1 MFDQDAIVREFLLE
15 SLEALSQLE
24 ARILSL
30 EGDDSGPEAVD
41 AIFRSVHTI
50 KGVANHLEYANLG
63 ALAHAGESLLS
74 DIRDRLRSSDVDV
87 VDALLALVD
96 ELRAGLEAIADQGT
110 DESLDY
116 SALVQRLQD
125 LRVAPDDDQ
134 GIPPASPIT
143 GLAPEPEPD
152 PQLQPLATERVQ
164 PPVAR
169 PSAAR
174 VRVEVE
180 TLTGLMNL
188 VGELVLARNRL
199 LQISESLDDEQVM
212 DGVGRLDR
220 ITTELQDVVMST
232 RMQPIGN
239 LWDRLPRMVRAA
251 AKATGKQ
258 VGLRLEGADTEL
270 DRMVIEAI
278 TDPLSHMVRN
288 SVTHGIESPEERMRW
303 GKPAEGCITLSAR
316 HGSGQ
321 VVIELSDDG
330 GGLDLAAI
338 RMRAIERGLLS
349 FERAQHATD
358 EQLQELI
365 FSPGFSTTAEITD
378 LAGRGVGMD
387 VVRTHVERIG
397 GSVDLRTEA
406 GEGTTFRMHIP
417 LTLAIISVLIVNS
430 GGERLALPQETL
442 KKLLVIPGSQ
452 VDDRL
457 EDFHGVRV
465 MRFEGGLLPIVSL
478 SGLLALDE
486 VVDDP
491 VSDLYIVVV
500 EARGRRFGLI
510 ADAIEDPQE
519 IVVKSLDPQLR
530 NLGLYTGATTLGD
543 GSIALILDVM
553 GLARDANIRETTD
566 SLARPMPAV
575 VEVDVEPLLLMELG
589 PRRVALPLTEIH
601 RLVAFQVESIEW
613 GGVQPVVQ
621 FEQGLLPLVSLAGL
635 LGLASPDS
643 WEGAVQVVIA
653 GAGEQRVGLVVDRIL
668 DITTEAVDLK
678 RQGRGPGLRG
688 SAVLDG
694 RVTDVVDLELL
705 LRGPVL
711 APSVVRA

>member
-1 MFDQDAIVREFLLE
+1 MIDQDAIVREFLLE
-15 SLEALSQLE
+15 SLEALSRLE

-30 EGDDSGPEAVD
+30 EGDGSGPEAVD

-110 DESLDY
+110 DASLDY

-125 LRVAPDDDQ
+125 LRVAPDDDL

-143 GLAPEPEPD
+143 APEPEPEPD
-152 PQLQPLATERVQ
+152 PHPQPLATERAQ
-164 PPVAR
+164 PPAAR

-199 LQISESLDDEQVM
+199 LQISERLDDEQVL

-338 RMRAIERGLLS
+338 RMRAIERGLMS
-349 FERAQHATD
+349 SERAQHATD

-365 FSPGFSTTAEITD
+365 FAPGFSTTAEITD

-406 GEGTTFRMHIP
+406 GEGTTFRIHLP
-417 LTLAIISVLIVNS
+417 LTLAIISALIVTS
-430 GGERLALPQETL
+430 GGERFALPQEAL

-478 SGLLALDE
+478 NGLLALDE
-486 VVDDP
+486 EVDGP

-510 ADAIEDPQE
+510 ADAIEDTQE

-553 GLARDANIRETTD
+553 GLARDANILETTD

-575 VEVDVEPLLLMELG
+575 VEVDAEPLLLMELG
-589 PRRVALPLTEIH
+589 PRRVALPLPEIQ
-601 RLVAFQVESIEW
+601 RLEVFQAASIEW
-613 GGVQPVVQ
+613 GGRQPVVQ
-621 FEQGLLPLVSLAGL
+621 FEQGLLPLVSLADL

-643 WEGAVQVVIA
+643 WEGALQVVIA
-653 GAGEQRVGLVVDRIL
+653 GAGEQRVGLLVDRIL

-711 APSVVRA
+711 APSVVSA